1 MTRQK
6 SRPTKQKQKHRKTH
20 QKSNNQEAVIAS
32 LDAFMCSPF
41 EPSLALQA
49 LITRKRKDKSETDS
63 TWQPHPGALFSSG
76 KCIIGTKK
84 GRDNYTVRITNKSA
98 AQSILQLEA
107 GTRIRLKNA
116 KFINSYG
123 SKKYREIS
131 ASSFEVVPGAPRE
144 KTSATPA
151 TKIFIYPDLQGA
163 KQKKGVTH
171 HKPMYVM
178 TVTRA
183 EHNKTL
189 QH

>member
-6 SRPTKQKQKHRKTH
+6 SRPAKQKKKQRKTH
-20 QKSNNQEAVIAS
+20 QKSNNQETFIAS
-32 LDAFMCSPF
+32 LEAFMCSPF
-41 EPSLALQA
+41 EPSLALKS
-49 LITRKRKDKSETDS
+49 LIISKRKDKSETES
-63 TWQPHPGALFSSG
+63 TWQPRPGALFSSG

-131 ASSFEVVPGAPRE
+131 ASTFEVITDTPRE

-151 TKIFIYPDLQGA
+151 TKLFIYLDLNGT

-171 HKPMYVM
+171 HKPICVI
-178 TVTRA
+178 TVT
-183 EHNKTL
+183 HN
-189 QH
+189 

>member
-6 SRPTKQKQKHRKTH
+6 SRPAKQKHRKTH
-20 QKSNNQEAVIAS
+20 HKSKTQQPTIAS

-41 EPSLALQA
+41 EPSLALKS
-49 LITRKRKDKSETDS
+49 LIISKRKDKSETES
-63 TWQPHPGALFSSG
+63 TWQPRPGALFSSG

-98 AQSILQLEA
+98 AQSILKLEA

-131 ASSFEVVPGAPRE
+131 ASSFEVITDTPRE
-144 KTSATPA
+144 KNSATPA
-151 TKIFIYPDLQGA
+151 TKIFIYPDLHGT

-171 HKPMYVM
+171 HKPICVI
-178 TVTRA
+178 TVT
-183 EHNKTL
+183 HNQTL
-189 QH
+189 QN